1 MEQKYYKRFI
11 GLDIHKINF
20 SYAAVDPQGQPVM
33 QGRKPMSDL
42 SLWASRNLTKEDQV
56 VIEATGN
63 SYVVYDQL
71 APWAGSVV
79 IADPL
84 AMHDRTRAGRKTDRL
99 DAQHLAQA
107 LRGGYIAS
115 VWVPTPEVR
124 QQREWVAHRHALAKH
139 LTAARNELRS
149 LLYRH
154 GLSFAGADVLDASM
168 PAFIANSA
176 PPALTQQLLLSK
188 LRLGLAIQTEIAQ
201 IDKDLATEALRNEAC
216 LKLMTLPGVAAQA
229 ALIIIS
235 AVGDIK
241 RFETPKQLACYSG
254 LVPSVSQSG
263 ETAHYG
269 SITHRGRSLLRWI
282 MVEAANAAVLTPG
295 PVQNR
300 YQRLRRRGK
309 THSVAVVAVARHL
322 LELVW
327 HLLTKQTVYRDAK
340 PKYLTTKL
348 RGVLRRAYGRCPV
361 NAAPTLANTIMGW
374 KVNPAAS

>member
-1 MEQKYYKRFI
+1 MEQQHYKRFI

-33 QGRKPMSDL
+33 QGRKPMADL

-79 IADPL
+79 IADCL

-99 DAQHLAQA
+99 DALHLAQA

-115 VWVPTPEVR
+115 VWVPAPEIR
-124 QQREWVAHRHALAKH
+124 QRREWVAHRHALAKH

-154 GLSFAGADVLDASM
+154 GISFAGEDVLDASM
-168 PAFIANSA
+168 PAFIADSA
-176 PPALTQQLLLSK
+176 LPALTQRLLLSK
-188 LRLGLAIQTEIAQ
+188 LRLGRAIQVEIAQ
-201 IDKDLATEALRNEAC
+201 IDQDLATEALRDEAC
-216 LKLMTLPGVAAQA
+216 LKLMTLPGIAAQA
-229 ALIIIS
+229 ALIITS
-235 AVGDIK
+235 AVGEIK
-241 RFETPKQLACYSG
+241 RFETPKQLASYSG

-295 PVQNR
+295 PVQDR

-309 THSVAVVAVARHL
+309 THSVATVAVARYL

-327 HLLTKQTVYRDAK
+327 HLLAKQTVYRDAR
-340 PKYLTTKL
+340 PKYLTNKL
-348 RGVLRRAYGRCPV
+348 RGVLRRAYGRCPKY
-361 NAAPTLANTIMGW
+361 AASTLANTLMGW
-374 KVNPAAS
+374 KVNPAVS

>member
-1 MEQKYYKRFI
+1 MEQKHYKRFI

-33 QGRKPMSDL
+33 QGRRPMADL
-42 SLWASRNLTKEDQV
+42 TLWASRNLTQEDQV

-71 APWAGSVV
+71 ASWAGSVV

-99 DAQHLAQA
+99 DAMHLAQA

-115 VWVPTPEVR
+115 VWVPTPAIRER
-124 QQREWVAHRHALAKH
+124 REWVAHRHALAKH

-154 GLSFAGADVLDASM
+154 GSSFDKENILDESL
-168 PAFIANSA
+168 PAFIADSGL
-176 PPALTQQLLLSK
+176 PASTQNLLLSK
-188 LRLGLAIQTEIAQ
+188 FRLGQGILVEIAKADQ
-201 IDKDLATEALRNEAC
+201 DLAAEALRDEAC
-216 LKLMTLPGVAAQA
+216 LKLMTLPGVGPQA
-229 ALIIIS
+229 ALIITS
-235 AVGDIK
+235 AVGEIS
-241 RFETPKQLACYSG
+241 RFETPKQLASYSG

-282 MVEAANAAVLTPG
+282 MVEAANAAGLTPG
-295 PVQNR
+295 PVQDR
-300 YQRLRRRGK
+300 YHRLRRRGK

-340 PKYLTTKL
+340 PKYLTYKL
-348 RGVLRRAYGRCPV
+348 RTVLRRAYGRCPV
-361 NAAPTLANTIMGW
+361 NAAPTLANTLMGW
-374 KVNPAAS
+374 KINPAAS

>member
-1 MEQKYYKRFI
+1 MEQHHYKRFI

-20 SYAAVDPQGQPVM
+20 SYAAVDPQGQSLT
-33 QGRKPMSDL
+33 QGRRPMADL
-42 SLWASRNLTKEDQV
+42 NLWASRNLTKEDQV

-79 IADPL
+79 IADAL

-99 DAQHLAQA
+99 DALHLAHA
-107 LRGGYIAS
+107 LRGGYMVS
-115 VWVPTPEVR
+115 VWVPTPEIR
-124 QQREWVAHRHALAKH
+124 ERREWVAHRHALAKH

-154 GLSFAGADVLDASM
+154 GISFAGADVLDASM
-168 PAFIANSA
+168 PAFITAA
-176 PPALTQQLLLSK
+176 ELPELTQRLLFSK

-201 IDKDLATEALRNEAC
+201 MDKELATAALRDEAC

-229 ALIIIS
+229 ALIITS
-235 AVGDIK
+235 AVGEIK
-241 RFETPKQLACYSG
+241 RFETPKQLASYSG

-282 MVEAANAAVLTPG
+282 MVEAANAATLTPG
-295 PVQNR
+295 PVQDR
-300 YQRLRRRGK
+300 YQRLRRHGK
-309 THSVAVVAVARHL
+309 THSVAIVAVARHL

-327 HLLTKQTVYRDAK
+327 HLLTKQTVFRDAR

-348 RGVLRRAYGRCPV
+348 RGVLRRAYGRCPQ
-361 NAAPTLANTIMGW
+361 NAAPTLANAIMGW